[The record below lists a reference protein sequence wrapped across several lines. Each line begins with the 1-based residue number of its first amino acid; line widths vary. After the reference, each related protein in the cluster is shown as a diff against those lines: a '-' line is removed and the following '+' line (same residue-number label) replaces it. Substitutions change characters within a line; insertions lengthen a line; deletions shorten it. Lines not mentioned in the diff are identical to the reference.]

1 MRYIVLPAEMLDE
14 VTQDALDYFH
24 LLPRY
29 STDNSQ
35 VLMKLNNFYALFPQ
49 AMPLQED
56 LEGSIELSFPIYT
69 SGTEEFENLM
79 QSELWTSNIEENDI

>member
-1 MRYIVLPAEMLDE
+1 MKYIVLPAEMLDE

-24 LLPRY
+24 LSPRY
-29 STDNSQ
+29 STDGSEIIMN
-35 VLMKLNNFYALFPQ
+35 LDNFYLLFPQ
-49 AMPLQED
+49 AMTLQED
-56 LEGSIELSFPIYT
+56 TEESIELPFPIYT